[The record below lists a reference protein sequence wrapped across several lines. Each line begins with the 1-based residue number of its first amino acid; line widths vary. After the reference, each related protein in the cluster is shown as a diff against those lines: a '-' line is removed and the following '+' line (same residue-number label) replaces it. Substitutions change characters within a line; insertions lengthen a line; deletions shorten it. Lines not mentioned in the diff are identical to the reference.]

1 MSRPRSSMF
10 RGTELPRLVF
20 LVAIVL
26 AGWPMFLLYARPRAD
41 DRPPPPPLPAAEVR
55 PVVPDDGIEFQA
67 LTDKR
72 PIQLRESAAYGE
84 LLRRARETPA
94 DKLAASSRRDILY
107 THLWERPKLYRG
119 VPVHIEGTAKRIL
132 TYEVN
137 PELAPKG
144 RLFEAWVYSDE
155 NRAFP
160 YVLIFEEPPAD
171 LPLGHDLFH
180 RVTFD
185 GYFMKLLSYQA
196 GDNLRAAPLLIGRLR
211 SIPPQADAPA
221 PMVELR
227 NFSRRNGFVIV
238 FVLLFVYLAIRVFF
252 QIRKALAPSRPP
264 RDPFPIDQALPP
276 DQVSEW
282 LENLSDEKPDR
293 PAGDHPLGDEI
304 DLHPR

>member
-1 MSRPRSSMF
+1 MF
-10 RGTELPRLVF
+10 RGTELPRLLF
-20 LVAIVL
+20 LIAVVL
-26 AGWPMFLLYARPRAD
+26 AGWPMFLLYARPQAD
-41 DRPPPPPLPAAEVR
+41 DRPPPRPLPAAEVR
-55 PVVPDDGIEFQA
+55 PVVPDEGIEFQA

-94 DKLAASSRRDILY
+94 GKLASSSRRDILY

-119 VPVHIEGTAKRIL
+119 VPVHLEGTAKRIL

-137 PELAPKG
+137 PELAPRG

-196 GDNLRAAPLLIGRLR
+196 GDNLRAAPMLVGRLH
-211 SIPPQADAPA
+211 SMPPLAEAPA

-227 NFSRRNGFVIV
+227 GFFRRHALVMV
-238 FVLLFVYLAIRVFF
+238 FGLLFAYLAVRVFF
-252 QIRKALAPSRPP
+252 QIRRALAPSRS
-264 RDPFPIDQALPP
+264 RHDPSSIDRALPP

-282 LENLSDEKPDR
+282 LENLSDEKADR
-293 PAGDHPLGDEI
+293 PPGDHPLRDEI